1 MSERCEQTSEWTILG
16 CTEPKCEGG
25 GRRMAAGANAI
36 KDGNSAPVVIT
47 AMRTAPV
54 VVADACKIVMG

>member
-1 MSERCEQTSEWTILG
+1 
-16 CTEPKCEGG
+16 
-25 GRRMAAGANAI
+25 MAAGANAI

-54 VVADACKIVMG
+54 VVVAADARKIVMAVASATVAEAVKAATLV